1 MKKILFLASLAAVA
15 MTSCTSESNE
25 YVGGNDNTPKEIAF
39 KAIATP
45 PTRAALESTTFPDNQ
60 KMHVSAYSTAD
71 AINYF
76 TDIEFDGTSTS
87 KWSGTTPQYWPYTL
101 TTLNFLAYTG
111 LTAGSATWNATNP
124 ASAVTLV
131 MGDNKTVQN
140 DLMYACGTGSVTAGS
155 TSAFTFPTDVP
166 MEFKH
171 AQSLVKFTVKAHDA
185 TAASS
190 ITVTG
195 ITLNTVSCQGT
206 FTVTHTN
213 WDKTIAERTATPSL
227 VGSVDGS
234 WSLYNTYAS
243 DVPAIK
249 PYSYSSLTTSA
260 QDYACLMIVPN
271 QGMASFTVNFNLGG
285 TDYSYTYNT
294 SGTTFN
300 KATKYTYNIEFALHE
315 ILITPSVA
323 DWGTG
328 SGADITI

>member
-1 MKKILFLASLAAVA
+1 MKKTLFVVAVA
-15 MTSCTSESNE
+15 AIAMTACTNEKNE
-25 YVGGNDNTPKEIAF
+25 YVGDNSPKEIAF
-39 KAIATP
+39 KAISTP

-60 KMHVSAYSTAD
+60 SMQVSAYSTTGTVDYFAD
-71 AINYF
+71 VQFN
-76 TDIEFDGTSTS
+76 GTNAS
-87 KWSGTTPQYWPYTL
+87 KWSGTTAQYWPYTL

-111 LTAGSATWNATNP
+111 LTAGSATWDATHP

-131 MGDNKTVQN
+131 MGDNKTAQN
-140 DLMYACGTGSVTAGS
+140 DLMYACGTGSVTAGT

-213 WDKTIAERTATPSL
+213 WDKTKAERDADNSKD
-227 VGSVDGS
+227 GSVDGV
-234 WSLYNTYAS
+234 WSSYDAYAGN
-243 DVPAIK
+243 VAAIK
-249 PYSYSSLTTSA
+249 PYSYTTLSA
-260 QDYACLMIVPN
+260 SQQDYACLMIVPN
-271 QGMASFTVNFNLGG
+271 QGMASFTVNFKLGT

-300 KATKYTYNIEFALHE
+300 KATKYTYNIEFTLHE